1 MRKDLKTGMLLG
13 VVLAVVAVVVISIY
27 SATVESRLQYKESG
41 SAGESNKK
49 NEPET
54 AAGIETPP
62 LPVTSQIDSQHPLPT
77 EQADKIMQ
85 NTSGNILIHTVAPG
99 ETLSAI
105 STLYYGTMDRQ
116 QKILDANADI
126 ITNANRLRPG
136 MRLIIP

>member
-27 SATVESRLQYKESG
+27 SSTVESRLQHKETG
-41 SAGESNKK
+41 SAGESN
-49 NEPET
+49 NEPKTE
-54 AAGIETPP
+54 AHAETPP
-62 LPVTSQIDSQHPLPT
+62 LPVTSESDSQYPLPT
-77 EQADKIMQ
+77 EQADKIME

-105 STLYYGTMDRQ
+105 STLYYGTTDQQ
-116 QKILDANADI
+116 QKILDANTDI

-136 MRLIIP
+136 MRLVIP

>member
-27 SATVESRLQYKESG
+27 SSTVESRLQQDTG
-41 SAGESNKK
+41 SASESN
-49 NEPET
+49 NEPKTEVH
-54 AAGIETPP
+54 AETPP
-62 LPVTSQIDSQHPLPT
+62 LPVTPESDSQYPLPI
-77 EQADKIMQ
+77 EQADKIME

-99 ETLSAI
+99 ETLSVI
-105 STLYYGTMDRQ
+105 SNLYYGTIDQQ
-116 QKILDANADI
+116 QKILDANTDI

>member
-27 SATVESRLQYKESG
+27 SSTVESRLQHKETG
-41 SAGESNKK
+41 SATESNKK

-54 AAGIETPP
+54 ETGIETPP
-62 LPVTSQIDSQHPLPT
+62 LPVTSQGDFQYPSST
-77 EQADKIMQ
+77 EQADKIME

-105 STLYYGTMDRQ
+105 STLYYGTIDQQ

-126 ITNANRLRPG
+126 VTNADRLRPG

>member
-13 VVLAVVAVVVISIY
+13 VVLAVIAVVVISIY
-27 SATVESRLQYKESG
+27 SSTVESRLQHKETDF
-41 SAGESNKK
+41 APESN
-49 NEPET
+49 
-54 AAGIETPP
+54 
-62 LPVTSQIDSQHPLPT
+62 SQYPLPT
-77 EQADKIMQ
+77 EQVDKIMQ

-105 STLYYGTMDRQ
+105 STLYYGTIDQQ
-116 QKILDANADI
+116 QKILDANADT

>member
-13 VVLAVVAVVVISIY
+13 VVLAVVAVVIISIY
-27 SATVESRLQYKESG
+27 SATVESRLQQ
-41 SAGESNKK
+41 
-49 NEPET
+49 ET
-54 AAGIETPP
+54 GTQIPP
-62 LPVTSQIDSQHPLPT
+62 LPVTSQSDSQYPLPT

-105 STLYYGTMDRQ
+105 STLYYGTIDQQ
-116 QKILDANADI
+116 QKILDANTDS